1 MVSALPK
8 PLDIIFGCLVFA
20 TIVVAILSLFL
31 DDTVREL
38 GIAFGVTIG
47 ILFVTVVPI
56 LFAVAIFKRLF
67 TDFRKV

>member
-31 DDTVREL
+31 DTVREL